1 MRSVRAYVSTDVIR
15 QQLCVPTPANL
26 YCMHRM
32 STSVISRER
41 WRVISQRQQHRAW
54 DKNSFAESH
63 LCIISNEVTTRVSR
77 YQKGK
82 TNLDFTEAR
91 YSEWQW
97 HPLGHMQICIS
108 LQTDNHASTPPLNFL
123 QAGCPSCRPTN
134 SVKALVALVSFR
146 EHTEKTRERS
156 IWLTRSLPTFCSKIS
171 VARYVR

>member
-32 STSVISRER
+32 STSVISRDR

-108 LQTDNHASTPPLNFL
+108 LQTTTPVPHHSTFY
-123 QAGCPSCRPTN
+123 RPD
-134 SVKALVALVSFR
+134 ALPAAQPTVSKHWWHWCHLEGIQR
-146 EHTEKTRERS
+146 KPENGQS
-156 IWLTRSLPTFCSKIS
+156 D
-171 VARYVR
+171 